1 MNRLFVLVAFT
12 LTSAVYG
19 DEPKTYIH
27 FRDKVQVNSR
37 VVLLSDVADIDS
49 SDERMTTKL
58 RQTELIAAPA
68 AGQVRSLRQRELIDH
83 IQLNGFNLQQ
93 IEFSGASMTQVSVGN
108 SAKGVKA
115 TAPTAGRLA
124 AAQRRVK
131 QVVLSYLRA
140 ANPDARRAAMEV
152 TCDQACATAA
162 STMSSTISVVAAEP
176 VGASEYDVIVAI
188 NSKGQVEEF
197 TVKAT
202 VAETSRVVVA
212 TRALRAGT
220 ILTAADLKL
229 ASPKSD
235 AEMSLAVG
243 EVEELIGHELI
254 RAVGPDQIIPIDQI
268 VQPRLIRKGDLVDV
282 TAKSGGVRVTT
293 QAVAQEDGSLDQS
306 ISLEP
311 VDSKAKVA
319 QKNKETIRA
328 QVVASGQAQIEIA
341 GRTPSANRIGAEPVR
356 LRPSTGRIST
366 R

>member
-1 MNRLFVLVAFT
+1 
-12 LTSAVYG
+12 
-19 DEPKTYIH
+19 
-27 FRDKVQVNSR
+27 
-37 VVLLSDVADIDS
+37 
-49 SDERMTTKL
+49 
-58 RQTELIAAPA
+58 
-68 AGQVRSLRQRELIDH
+68 
-83 IQLNGFNLQQ
+83 
-93 IEFSGASMTQVSVGN
+93 MTQVSFG
-108 SAKGVKA
+108 SAAKGVKP
-115 TAPTAGRLA
+115 TAPTAGRLS

-152 TCDQACATAA
+152 TCDEACATAA
-162 STMSSTISVVAAEP
+162 SAMTSTISVVAAEP
-176 VGASEYDVIVAI
+176 AGSSEYDVIVAI

-202 VAETSRVVVA
+202 VAESSRVVVA
-212 TRALRAGT
+212 ARTLRAGA

-235 AEMSLAVG
+235 AELSVAVG
-243 EVEELIGHELI
+243 DVEELIGRELT
-254 RAVGPDQIIPIDQI
+254 RAVGMDQIVPIDQI
-268 VQPRLIRKGDLVDV
+268 VQPRLIRKGELVDV

-293 QAVAQEDGSLDQS
+293 QAVAQEDGSLGQS

-311 VDSKAKVA
+311 VDPKAKVG

-341 GRTPSANRIGAEPVR
+341 GRTLPSNRIGAEPVR
-356 LRPSTGRIST
+356 LRPSTGRISS